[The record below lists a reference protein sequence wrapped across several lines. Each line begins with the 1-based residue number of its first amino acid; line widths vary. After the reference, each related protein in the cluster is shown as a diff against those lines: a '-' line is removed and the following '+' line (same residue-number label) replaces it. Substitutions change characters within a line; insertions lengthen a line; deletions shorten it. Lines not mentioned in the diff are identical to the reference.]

1 MSPHALHQHS
11 GDGSLG
17 LAALPPG
24 WDLFQ
29 GRGDLSVQVCLGSR
43 AWWTRPRATSPSGTE
58 GPPAPGGGQSPE
70 GWACKPFSALERA
83 WGLLGAPRT
92 PPEPCAVSTTLG
104 SQPSPVLGEFCLL
117 LQLKGFHLPR
127 NQHRLKTKPPRSAP
141 SHQDACPSGPAPWG
155 APFRGEPGQ
164 LALPSS
170 RVSCVSRRTPS
181 AGFKADDH
189 QFRQSQGRGFR
200 ALLLT
205 PNDTGEQAQ
214 RLWKVPRLPQQAGGL
229 KGTRAARPQAA
240 GNHPG
245 PPSGWRARPQEN
257 CFWEEVHPL
266 VQFWLMSKFREYE
279 RL

>member
-1 MSPHALHQHS
+1 MDQTQGNLAQRDGGSPCSWGRSEPRRMGLQALLCS
-11 GDGSLG
+11 GESLG
-17 LAALPPG
+17 PP
-24 WDLFQ
+24 
-29 GRGDLSVQVCLGSR
+29 RGSED
-43 AWWTRPRATSPSGTE
+43 
-58 GPPAPGGGQSPE
+58 
-70 GWACKPFSALERA
+70 
-83 WGLLGAPRT
+83 

-104 SQPSPVLGEFCLL
+104 SQPSPMLGEFCLL

-170 RVSCVSRRTPS
+170 CVSCVSRRTPS

-214 RLWKVPRLPQQAGGL
+214 LLWKVPRLPQQAGGL
-229 KGTRAARPQAA
+229 KGTRAARPQGA